1 METESRVQFWT
12 LFCLRFRVPVKLG
25 KGMSYLVGSWICEC
39 GTQEVRAKDE
49 IWVSAIKEITQRK
62 WSIDRTVCHFQK

>member
-12 LFCLRFRVPVKLG
+12 LFSLRFRVPVKLG

-49 IWVSAIKEITQRK
+49 NLGVGYKGNNSKK
-62 WSIDRTVCHFQK
+62 MVY